1 MFQGNSARTSLVN
14 SARMCLAKSATTF
27 PDRSAETFLDSSART
42 SLASSA
48 ATCRPRSA
56 TTCQGKFA
64 TTFLASSASKF
75 PSKCATP
82 PSQPTVESEDLKRE
96 LMKTRNQDAAE
107 ELPEAPKRRFNLLSK
122 LPGWSQRPYLFLLC
136 NIYGILVNPRVLS
149 RVNKKSGVNISTC
162 KIYAWIIFSDQ
173 LKIGRF
179 RSHDDSLLCFRVCA
193 GPPPAQSQ
201 GQGRKNLGAHK
212 T

>member
-1 MFQGNSARTSLVN
+1 MGIPREVCNTCQGRFATTFQGN

-56 TTCQGKFA
+56 TTCQGKSA

-75 PSKCATP
+75 PNKCATP
-82 PSQPTVESEDLKRE
+82 PSRPTAESEDLKRE
-96 LMKTRNQDAAE
+96 LMKTRNQHAAE

-122 LPGWSQRPYLFLLC
+122 LPGWSQDHIYFLLC
-136 NIYGILVNPRVLS
+136 NIYGILVNPR
-149 RVNKKSGVNISTC
+149 
-162 KIYAWIIFSDQ
+162 
-173 LKIGRF
+173 
-179 RSHDDSLLCFRVCA
+179 
-193 GPPPAQSQ
+193 
-201 GQGRKNLGAHK
+201 
-212 T
+212 